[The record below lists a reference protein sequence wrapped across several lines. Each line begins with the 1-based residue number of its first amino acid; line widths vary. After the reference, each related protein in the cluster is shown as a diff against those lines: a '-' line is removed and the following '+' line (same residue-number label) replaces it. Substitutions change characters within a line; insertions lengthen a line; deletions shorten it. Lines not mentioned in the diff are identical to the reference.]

1 MKKEILY
8 HGSSV
13 IVDKPEYGIG
23 KPYNDYG
30 RGFYCTKHIELAK
43 EWAVGENADGY
54 VNQYEIDISDLKI
67 LNLLDKHFNILHW
80 MALLLKNREFNIRS
94 PIAARGKEYII
105 DHFLINTDEYD
116 MIVGYRADDSY
127 FSFAR
132 DFLNNTITL
141 EQLKYAMEL
150 GELKEQY
157 VLVSRKA
164 FEIIKYISS
173 EQVDHDVYYLK
184 RKERDDKARKAYF
197 DQQDQDIINGIYLR
211 DIINGVKIDE

>member
-43 EWAVGENADGY
+43 EWAVGENTDGY
-54 VNQYEIDISDLKI
+54 VNQYEIDISELKI

-141 EQLKYAMEL
+141 KQLKYAMEL

-184 RKERDDKARKAYF
+184 RKERDDKARKTYF